1 MLVNFVIGGTQKG
14 GTSALDSFLRQHPEI
29 CLPETKKELHYFDRE
44 KNFEKRPNYKQY
56 HAYFRP
62 KPRHRVMGEATPSY
76 MYWTATPYR
85 IWRYNPEMKWILV
98 LRNPVERAFSGWNME
113 TKRGTE
119 HLSFKEAVEQ
129 EAVRCRKA
137 LPLQHRVFSYV
148 DRGFYAHQVRRLF
161 NIFGEGNLLILLTED
176 LRTTG
181 GKPVCPDR
189 RDAYLSGIEAETS
202 LIVRELTRKPE
213 GSIERFS
220 SRSPETL
227 ARFRHSYQG
236 RDPDWHAASP
246 HAAFST
252 PVEMTG

>member
-85 IWRYNPEMKWILV
+85 IWRYNSEMKWILV
-98 LRNPVERAFSGWNME
+98 LRNPVERAFSAWNME

-148 DRGFYAHQVRRLF
+148 DRGFYAHQVCRLF
-161 NIFGEGNLLILLTED
+161 NIFGEDNLLILLTED
-176 LRTTG
+176 LRTDHQNTLR
-181 GKPVCPDR
+181 KIFEFLKV
-189 RDAYLSGIEAETS
+189 DAGFVAPPARVFEQDYDDEIDPKLYSQLLDDFYFDIKQLERLLRKDLSLWYES
-202 LIVRELTRKPE
+202 PL
-213 GSIERFS
+213 
-220 SRSPETL
+220 RSK
-227 ARFRHSYQG
+227 
-236 RDPDWHAASP
+236 
-246 HAAFST
+246 
-252 PVEMTG
+252 